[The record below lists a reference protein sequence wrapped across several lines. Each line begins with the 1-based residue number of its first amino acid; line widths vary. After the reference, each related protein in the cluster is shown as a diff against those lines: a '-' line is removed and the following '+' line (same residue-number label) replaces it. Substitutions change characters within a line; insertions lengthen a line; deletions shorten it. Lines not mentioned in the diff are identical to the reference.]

1 MTEVPGRFG
10 ASLPALAAA
19 MLFAACYRYVPV
31 EPAEAPVGAE
41 VRAHLAERARARLQ
55 PLLRGTERHLDGEVL
70 GRGTDT
76 LLLEL
81 PVAMPAD
88 GLRTREL
95 SQRVNLSHDDILA
108 LELKELDRVRTAAL
122 VAGLGTGVVVLAAKA
137 LSGRTESQ
145 TLPPGGGPPE
155 IVVPIVIPFPR

>member
-1 MTEVPGRFG
+1 MGV
-10 ASLPALAAA
+10 AL
-19 MLFAACYRYVPV
+19 LFAGCYRYVPL

-41 VRAHLAERARARLQ
+41 VRAHLTEGARARLQ
-55 PLLRGTERHLDGEVL
+55 PLLRGTERHLNGEVV

-76 LLLEL
+76 LVLEL

-95 SQRVNLSHDDILA
+95 AQRVNLSREDMVA
-108 LELKELDRVRTAAL
+108 LERKELDRLRTAAL
-122 VAGLGTGVVVLAAKA
+122 VAGLGTGVVALAVKV

-155 IVVPIVIPFPR
+155 IVVPIVIPLPR